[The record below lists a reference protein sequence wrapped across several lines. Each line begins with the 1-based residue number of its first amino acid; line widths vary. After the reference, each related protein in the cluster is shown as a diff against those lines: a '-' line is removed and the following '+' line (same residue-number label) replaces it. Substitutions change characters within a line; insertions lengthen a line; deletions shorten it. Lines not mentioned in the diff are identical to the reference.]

1 MADIKACSSCNKP
14 RQAKDN
20 VPGCAPLMADG
31 RLFTNWT
38 PRCAQV
44 YMSETSKSS
53 YEARQHLIENA
64 KDIMKKN
71 AGDAYILARCGPCYE
86 NPDWNS
92 GTMLPELN
100 TQTCNERTCTFAPN
114 NNSGLGLGRQYWNPK
129 MESAYQ
135 TKFLEE
141 KEKEQSFFKEGAS
154 INPFNAEFMPYE
166 QNL

>member
-1 MADIKACSSCNKP
+1 LSSN
-14 RQAKDN
+14 
-20 VPGCAPLMADG
+20 
-31 RLFTNWT
+31 
-38 PRCAQV
+38 
-44 YMSETSKSS
+44 
-53 YEARQHLIENA
+53 EARQHLIDNA

-71 AGDAYILARCGPCYE
+71 AGDAYIGARCGPCYE

-114 NNSGLGLGRQYWNPK
+114 NKSGLGLGRQYWNPQ

-135 TKFLEE
+135 TKFREE
-141 KEKEQSFFKEGAS
+141 KEKEQAFFRETVS
-154 INPFNAEFMPYE
+154 VNPFNTENMPYE